1 MANISRS
8 ALVMYSCEQMYKLV
22 DDIEL
27 YPEFIPNC
35 ADSKRIQINENTVE
49 GSLLISSVG
58 ISKWFTTKNELIA
71 NKEIKMQLLNGPF
84 KHLTGVWK
92 FTELDQSACKVEL
105 DLEFEFSSKM
115 IELAFGSIFNNVV
128 ANMVSAFTQRAKKVY
143 EQ

>member
-27 YPEFIPNC
+27 YPQFIPNC

-58 ISKWFTTKNELIA
+58 ISKWFTTQNELTA
-71 NKEIKMQLLNGPF
+71 NKEIKMQ
-84 KHLTGVWK
+84 
-92 FTELDQSACKVEL
+92 
-105 DLEFEFSSKM
+105 
-115 IELAFGSIFNNVV
+115 
-128 ANMVSAFTQRAKKVY
+128 
-143 EQ
+143 

>member
-27 YPEFIPNC
+27 YPQFIPNC

-58 ISKWFTTKNELIA
+58 ISKWFTTQNELTA

-92 FTELDQSACKVEL
+92 FTELDQFACKVEL

-115 IELAFGSIFNNVV
+115 IELAFGGIFNNLV

-143 EQ
+143 E

>member
-27 YPEFIPNC
+27 YPQFIPNC
-35 ADSKRIQINENTVE
+35 ADSKRVQINENTVE

-58 ISKWFTTKNELIA
+58 ISKWFTTQNELTA

-92 FTELDQSACKVEL
+92 FTELDQFACKVEL

-115 IELAFGSIFNNVV
+115 IELAFGGIFNNLV

-143 EQ
+143 E

>member
-27 YPEFIPNC
+27 YPQFIPNC

-58 ISKWFTTKNELIA
+58 ISKWFTTKNELTA

-92 FTELDQSACKVEL
+92 FTELDQFACKVEL

-115 IELAFGSIFNNVV
+115 IELAFGGIFNNVV

-143 EQ
+143 E